1 MLHSTSGEQGEIII
15 RLQNQVGETTA
26 NYLQKSNALEQL
38 TSDLQTAKNTIA
50 RLQFAESET
59 AKLRQDVQ
67 SLSAN
72 LQTANSTIADLTEKL
87 EKAKKKATGLQ
98 QQKEQPART
107 QRQEADG
114 DKITSLEKARAKNR
128 MPHAEVLAF
137 MQKHP
142 NLTRAEVAA
151 KLEISERKVYDAI
164 AWQKEQEQENAVVS
178 Q

>member
-1 MLHSTSGEQGEIII
+1 MLF
-15 RLQNQVGETTA
+15 R
-26 NYLQKSNALEQL
+26 
-38 TSDLQTAKNTIA
+38 
-50 RLQFAESET
+50 SET
-59 AKLRQDVQ
+59 AKLRQDAQ
-67 SLSAN
+67 SLSAD

-137 MQKHP
+137 MQKHS